1 MTDLRLTAQARQDLE
16 EIQAAGLRD
25 HGNVATRKHMAGFE
39 RVFDLLREHPSAG
52 QARSEYGP
60 NFRSFSYHPHRIFY
74 RFEDNAVLIVRILH
88 AARDVV
94 DALRRH

>member
-16 EIQAAGLRD
+16 DIQAAGLRD
-25 HGNVATRKHMAGFE
+25 HGNSSTRNHMAGFE
-39 RVFDLLREHPSAG
+39 RVFDLLREHPNAG

-74 RFEDNAVLIVRILH
+74 RSEAGGVLIVRILH
-88 AARDVV
+88 AARDVA